1 MVLTEFAAH
10 GECRVCIEG
19 RLLVTRVSGPWNR
32 ELVDLWAAEAL
43 PAAQQ
48 LSIHGRWAMLVIV
61 SQSMLSTADAVV
73 ALGKSIRQLLAQ
85 SHPIASV
92 YVAVPGTEGRGM
104 VNSGLERMHHGM
116 APVRFFDSET
126 EARAWLA
133 EQLGEP

>member
-1 MVLTEFAAH
+1 MVSEFAPH
-10 GECRVCIEG
+10 GECTVSIED
-19 RLLVTRVSGPWNR
+19 RLLLTRVSGPWNR
-32 ELVDLWAAEAL
+32 ELVELWAADAL
-43 PAAQQ
+43 QGAQQ
-48 LSIHGRWAMLVIV
+48 LSVQGRWAMLVIV

-92 YVAVPGTEGRGM
+92 LVAVPGTEGRGM

-116 APVRFFDSET
+116 TPVRFFDSET

-133 EQLGEP
+133 EQLAGP

>member
-1 MVLTEFAAH
+1 M
-10 GECRVCIEG
+10 
-19 RLLVTRVSGPWNR
+19 LLTRVSGPWNR
-32 ELVDLWAAEAL
+32 ELVELWAADAL
-43 PAAQQ
+43 QGAQQ
-48 LSIHGRWAMLVIV
+48 LSVQWRWAMLVIV

-116 APVRFFDSET
+116 VPVRFFDSET

-133 EQLGEP
+133 EQLAQS

>member
-1 MVLTEFAAH
+1 MVSEFAAH
-10 GECRVCIEG
+10 GECTVSIED
-19 RLLVTRVSGPWNR
+19 RLLLTRVSGPWNR
-32 ELVDLWAAEAL
+32 ELVELWAADAL
-43 PAAQQ
+43 QGARQ
-48 LSIHGRWAMLVIV
+48 LSVQGRWAMLVIV

-104 VNSGLERMHHGM
+104 VNAGLERMHHGM
-116 APVRFFDSET
+116 TPVRFFDSET

-133 EQLGEP
+133 EQLAEP